1 MSETIN
7 ENADPS
13 VQRYISEFRET
24 YPADYEMA
32 LKFADCRIL
41 VKMNKG
47 ALLDALMK
55 YFDNF
60 LIPLESNDHD
70 ITITAHEAPS
80 PDFPVEFIVKQPD
93 PGKTKI
99 KEAYVDLDDGRMV
112 KKRLTGMHF
121 LFGRGEH
128 LAIGPCMENSN
139 QVINFINN
147 RYIEWELCN
156 GALLGHAAAVSW
168 RGRGAAAA
176 GFSGAGK
183 STFALHMMNLGT
195 TFVSND
201 RLMIRQN
208 RDEADA
214 KLTMYGV
221 AKLPRINPGT
231 ILNNPSLLKIM
242 SDEEI
247 RIFSDLPKHELWE
260 LEHKYDASIDDCF
273 GPDKFVLDAPMVA
286 LAILNWKHVDAP
298 LKVEIVDPQERKDLL
313 PAFMKSTGLFFTP
326 ESGCNMP
333 KPTAQA
339 YADYLSNC
347 TVIEFSGGIQFEKA
361 AEIYLHFLE
370 HGALPA

>member
-1 MSETIN
+1 MVEGNNETVDQTVKEHIT
-7 ENADPS
+7 A
-13 VQRYISEFRET
+13 FRAA
-24 YPADYEMA
+24 YPASHEMA
-32 LKFADCRIL
+32 LKFAHCRIL
-41 VKMNKG
+41 VKMNYG
-47 ALLDALMK
+47 PLLDELMN

-60 LIPLESNDHD
+60 VTPLQSGYD
-70 ITITAHEAPS
+70 ITITVHEAAT
-80 PDFPVEFIVKQPD
+80 PDFPMEFITKQPD

-99 KEAYVDLDDGRMV
+99 KEAYVDLADGRIV
-112 KKRLTGMHF
+112 RKRLTGMHF
-121 LFGRGEH
+121 LFGAGEH
-128 LAIGPCMENSN
+128 LAIGPCKANSN

-168 RGRGAAAA
+168 KGRGGAAA

-183 STFALHMMNLGT
+183 STFALHLMNLGT

-208 RDEADA
+208 ETDA
-214 KLTMYGV
+214 GLTMYGV

-247 RIFSDLPKHELWE
+247 KTFSALPKQELWE
-260 LEHKYDASIDDCF
+260 LEHKFDASIDECF
-273 GPDKFVLDAPMVA
+273 GPDKFVLNAPMAA
-286 LAILNWKHVDAP
+286 LAILNWKHGDAP
-298 LKVEIVDPQERKDLL
+298 LKVEIVDPHERKELL

-326 ESGCNMP
+326 DSHCTMP
-333 KPTAQA
+333 QPTADV
-339 YADYLSNC
+339 YADALSHC
-347 TVIEFSGGIQFEKA
+347 TVIEFSGGIHFEKA

-370 HGALPA
+370 YGELPNQ